1 MWRKARLHPREH
13 LLPPGKIVH
22 CRCSVKRRV
31 QVPRET
37 RYTTCRQKIIRKG
50 SAFHRISVQVIS
62 HQWVDQPPRCPISER
77 TGPQSKAPLQGGNEP
92 LPPLC
97 QNGSPARRS
106 IAFHDSPK
114 RCVLFQNVPPTP
126 HFTEWV
132 SILERPL
139 SGGLK
144 SGRQRSQRS
153 FTRWLINGC
162 ISAGSVPN
170 FGEAPAV
177 LPGCW
182 APCWRSQQYVVG
194 LHFAGGGNFV
204 KVRKIERRLVF

>member
-1 MWRKARLHPREH
+1 MGRLTA
-13 LLPPGKIVH
+13 LLPYFRAYGAPKQGTLARRGTNRYPLSAKMAVQPGGVSRFTIALN
-22 CRCSVKRRV
+22 
-31 QVPRET
+31 
-37 RYTTCRQKIIRKG
+37 G
-50 SAFHRISVQVIS
+50 AFCFRTYPLLRIS
-62 HQWVDQPPRCPISER
+62 
-77 TGPQSKAPLQGGNEP
+77 
-92 LPPLC
+92 
-97 QNGSPARRS
+97 RS
-106 IAFHDSPK
+106 G
-114 RCVLFQNVPPTP
+114 
-126 HFTEWV
+126 V

-162 ISAGSVPN
+162 ISAGGVHI
-170 FGEAPAV
+170 FVETPAV

>member
-1 MWRKARLHPREH
+1 MCPETGHT
-13 LLPPGKIVH
+13 
-22 CRCSVKRRV
+22 RRH
-31 QVPRET
+31 E
-37 RYTTCRQKIIRKG
+37 IICKG
-50 SAFHRISVQVIS
+50 SAFHRIPVQVIS
-62 HQWVDQPPRCPISER
+62 RQWVDQPPRCPISQR

-126 HFTEWV
+126 HFTEWGV
-132 SILERPL
+132 HFGAPFIWWPKIRPPKITAQFYAL
-139 SGGLK
+139 VNKRLYI
-144 SGRQRSQRS
+144 RR
-153 FTRWLINGC
+153 GC
-162 ISAGSVPN
+162 PQ
-170 FGEAPAV
+170 FWGEAPAV

>member
-31 QVPRET
+31 PVPRET

-62 HQWVDQPPRCPISER
+62 HQRVDQPPRCPISER

-114 RCVLFQNVPPTP
+114 RCVLFQNVP
-126 HFTEWV
+126 
-132 SILERPL
+132 LLR
-139 SGGLK
+139 
-144 SGRQRSQRS
+144 
-153 FTRWLINGC
+153 
-162 ISAGSVPN
+162 ISWYRGVPFWN
-170 FGEAPAV
+170 SLHLVAENSATKDHSAV
-177 LPGCW
+177 L
-182 APCWRSQQYVVG
+182 R
-194 LHFAGGGNFV
+194 AG
-204 KVRKIERRLVF
+204 

>member
-77 TGPQSKAPLQGGNEP
+77 TEPQSKAPLQGGNEP

-126 HFTEWV
+126 HFTEWGV
-132 SILERPL
+132 HFGAPFIWWPKIRPPKITAQFYAL
-139 SGGLK
+139 VNKRLYIRRECPQFWGGPGGVTGMLGTMLAEPTIC
-144 SGRQRSQRS
+144 GR
-153 FTRWLINGC
+153 FTFCRRWQFC
-162 ISAGSVPN
+162 
-170 FGEAPAV
+170 
-177 LPGCW
+177 
-182 APCWRSQQYVVG
+182 
-194 LHFAGGGNFV
+194 
-204 KVRKIERRLVF
+204 